1 MKVCHLCGKG
11 SVTVAEVLGEGGGI
25 MGRQSQGRAN

>member
-11 SVTVAEVLGEGGGI
+11 SVTVAEVLGEGGDYGKTVS
-25 MGRQSQGRAN
+25 GAG